1 MAKGKHRERAAR
13 KRDADEDE
21 QLQTLRRNLRDAK
34 ETILALRRQLVDQ
47 EGLTAEIARLRIQVE
62 ENTSSKY
69 EELEIGFHKLVT
81 LVEEGQ
87 RYYANIK
94 KIHENNIIQALVTLG
109 GGFTGYSTLTAI
121 LRNAPT
127 IAVTSDYVLSL
138 PEGAAA
144 IIERRKDK
152 NHKPAR
158 RRRTLLKLARDF
170 PDEEFVQDLAEPY
183 ISPTGEM
190 VVDEVPLRISRRKK
204 EVTDD
209 PAR

>member
-1 MAKGKHRERAAR
+1 M
-13 KRDADEDE
+13 
-21 QLQTLRRNLRDAK
+21 
-34 ETILALRRQLVDQ
+34 LRRQLVDQ

-62 ENTSSKY
+62 QNTSSKY

-87 RYYANIK
+87 RYFANVK
-94 KIHENNIIQALVTLG
+94 KVHENNIIKAIVILG

-121 LRNAPT
+121 IRNAPT

-152 NHKPAR
+152 SHKPAR
-158 RRRTLLKLARDF
+158 RRRTLLKLAKEF
-170 PDEEFVQDLAEPY
+170 PEEEFVQDLAEVYLGPGGTT
-183 ISPTGEM
+183 IDGI
-190 VVDEVPLRISRRKK
+190 PLPISRRKK
-204 EVTDD
+204 EEEDRDKETDV
-209 PAR
+209 PS